1 MQIKNIILYKDAE
14 HTRIV
19 PFHLGKVNIITGESK
34 SGKTALIDIIDYCLG
49 SKDCKVAEGVI
60 RDNVYWFAMT
70 VVFNDNEEY
79 FIARM
84 NPSIK
89 SVSAISE
96 IYLQQGSFN
105 EEYPAFDE
113 IVTNSNITGLKEF
126 LSRKLNIAENLQ
138 VAEGNTREA
147 LEVNFKHS
155 RIYCYQPQTLIAQ
168 RDYLFFNQTEPFVPQ
183 AIKDSLPYFLG
194 AIREDSLKIEQEIA
208 RRKRDLNRLVRE
220 KNEAEKIYS
229 EGVSKAYSLIDEA
242 KQIGLLNKTIE
253 VKETTEA
260 LQILVSLKDW
270 ELDNKQA
277 KVEGENSILKKLLEE
292 RGNYKSE
299 LGKLEDTISATESFV
314 KTNFSYSEEVQQQ
327 KLRLEHIGLYKEPE
341 DTNRKTCPLCFH
353 ELEHEIPSISAI
365 NNSLKELNQ
374 SLNETVREKP
384 RLTKYLDELSKQRE
398 ELKEKLL
405 KTENGITA
413 LYQEQNE
420 ARRLRDLNLRRGKV
434 IGRISL
440 FLESVDFKE
449 DKTIDIKIE
458 TLRSEIEDLSLQIDK
473 ESKEER
479 LASIIN
485 KINLQMSTWVSELDV
500 EYENAPIRFDANKL
514 TLIADTE
521 TASIPLSR
529 MGSGANWVSYHLLIH
544 FALHKHFIQ
553 AKRPVPKFLI
563 IDQPSQVYF
572 PPEKDLDNTGE
583 IKESADEIA
592 VKKMFEFMINATD
605 NLENNFQVIV
615 TDHAYI
621 KEDKFKNCVREVW
634 RDGVKLIPETWIS

>member
-1 MQIKNIILYKDAE
+1 MQIKNIILYKDTE
-14 HTRIV
+14 HIRIV
-19 PFHLGKVNIITGESK
+19 PFDLGKVNIITGESK

-70 VVFNDNEEY
+70 IVFNDNEEY

-89 SVSAISE
+89 GVTSISE

-105 EEYPAFDE
+105 ETYPAFDE
-113 IVTNSNITGLKEF
+113 IVTNSNLTGLKEF

-220 KNEAEKIYS
+220 KNESEKIYS

-242 KQIGLLNKTIE
+242 KQIGLLDKTIE

-270 ELDNKQA
+270 ELDSKQA

-292 RGNYKSE
+292 RGNFRSE

-353 ELEHEIPSISAI
+353 ELEQEIPSISAI
-365 NNSLKELNQ
+365 NNSLKELNE

-413 LYQEQNE
+413 LYQEQND

-449 DKTIDIKIE
+449 DKTIDKRIE

-473 ESKEER
+473 ESKEEK

-500 EYENAPIRFDANKL
+500 EYENAPIRFDVNKL

-553 AKRPVPKFLI
+553 AKRPVPRFLI

-592 VKKMFEFMINATD
+592 VKKMFEFMINATY

-634 RDGVKLIPETWIS
+634 RDGVKLIPKTWLS